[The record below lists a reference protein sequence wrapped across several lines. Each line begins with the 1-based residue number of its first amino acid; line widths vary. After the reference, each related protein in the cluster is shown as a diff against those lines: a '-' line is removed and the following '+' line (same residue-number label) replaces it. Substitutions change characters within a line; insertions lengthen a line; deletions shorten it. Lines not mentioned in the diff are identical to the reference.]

1 MRNERIGD
9 YLVSQGLINQE
20 QLMKVLEVQKESNG
34 TKKFGDVVVELQ
46 YMSEVNFTKALAGKM
61 RVQYVDLDTVEINSE
76 AVNKVPEALARK
88 HTVIA
93 IAITGKRLTVATN
106 DPVNFIVL
114 EEIKVSTGMDCVPV
128 LATTTAIN
136 KAIGK
141 NYSMQNVDSVVDSLA
156 AMNGGDNGPMEDEE
170 SKDRV
175 ESAPIVKLATTIIEN
190 AYRADAT
197 DIHIEP
203 FKTYTRIRIRVNG
216 DLVELMNVS
225 SAVHSAL
232 TTRLKLISG
241 MNIAE
246 KRVPQD
252 GRFTQVVDGTT
263 LDVRVSSLPM
273 VNGEKIVIRI
283 LSTGQIAL
291 RKITDLGMSDYNYQ
305 LFESMLRV
313 PHGVILVTGPTGS
326 GKTTTLYAALGELA
340 KPNVNV
346 ITVEDPVEKAID
358 GINQCQ
364 VNTKAGMTFAA
375 ALRSILRQDP
385 DIVMIGEMRDTETA
399 DIGIRA
405 AITGHLVLST
415 LHTNDAAS
423 TVVRLI
429 DMGVA
434 AYMVATSLIGVIA
447 QRLIKVLCPSCK
459 TPRISTEEENELM
472 GIDQSI
478 QIYEPCGCPEC
489 NNTGYRGRT
498 AIHEIIHCTAK
509 VSQIIAGGGGK
520 EEIEEAARNNGTKL
534 LRDNAAELV
543 VAGQTSIDE
552 LVRTTFSV

>member
-1 MRNERIGD
+1 MKNERIGD
-9 YLVSQGLINQE
+9 YLVGQGLINQE

-34 TKKFGDVVVELQ
+34 AKKFGDVVVELGF
-46 YMSEVNFTKALAGKM
+46 MSEVNFTKALAGKM
-61 RVQYVDLDTVEINSE
+61 NVKYVDLDAIDINID
-76 AVNKVPEALARK
+76 AVNN
-88 HTVIA
+88 TVIA

-106 DPVNFIVL
+106 DPVNFNIF
-114 EEIKVSTGMDCVPV
+114 EEIKIATGTDCIPV

-141 NYSMQNVDSVVDSLA
+141 LYSMQNVDSVVDSIA
-156 AMNGGDNGPMEDEE
+156 ALNGGDNGNMEDEE

-190 AYRADAT
+190 SYRADAT

-216 DLVELMNVS
+216 DLVELMNIS
-225 SAVHSAL
+225 STVHSAL

-246 KRVPQD
+246 KRIPQD
-252 GRFTQVVDGTT
+252 GRFTQEVDGTT

-364 VNTKAGMTFAA
+364 VNVKAGMTFAA

-434 AYMVATSLIGVIA
+434 PYMVATSLIGVIA
-447 QRLIKVLCPSCK
+447 QRLIKVLCPACK
-459 TPRISTEEENELM
+459 QPIMSTEEESELM
-472 GIDQSI
+472 GVSQPI
-478 QIYEPCGCPEC
+478 QIYKPVGCPEC

-509 VSQIIAGGGGK
+509 VSQIIASGGGK
-520 EEIEEAARNNGTKL
+520 EEIEEAAKNNGTKL

-543 VAGQTSIDE
+543 IAGQTSIDE

>member
-1 MRNERIGD
+1 MKNERIGD
-9 YLVSQGLINQE
+9 YLVGQGLINQE

-34 TKKFGDVVVELQ
+34 AKKFGDVVVELGF
-46 YMSEVNFTKALAGKM
+46 MSEVNFTKALAGKM
-61 RVQYVDLDTVEINSE
+61 NVKYVDLDAIDINID
-76 AVNKVPEALARK
+76 AVNKIPEALARK
-88 HTVIA
+88 HNVIA

-106 DPVNFIVL
+106 DPVNFNIF
-114 EEIKVSTGMDCVPV
+114 EEIKIATGTDCIPV

-141 NYSMQNVDSVVDSLA
+141 LYSMQNVDSVVDSIA
-156 AMNGGDNGPMEDEE
+156 ALNGGDNGNMEDEE

-190 AYRADAT
+190 SYRADAT

-216 DLVELMNVS
+216 DLVELMNIS
-225 SAVHSAL
+225 STVHSAL

-246 KRVPQD
+246 KRIPQD
-252 GRFTQVVDGTT
+252 GRFTQEVDGTT

-364 VNTKAGMTFAA
+364 VNVKAGMTFAA

-434 AYMVATSLIGVIA
+434 PYMVATSLIGVIA
-447 QRLIKVLCPSCK
+447 QRLIKVLCPACK
-459 TPRISTEEENELM
+459 QPIMSTEEESELM
-472 GIDQSI
+472 GVSQPI
-478 QIYEPCGCPEC
+478 QIYKPVGCPEC

-509 VSQIIAGGGGK
+509 VSQIIASGGGK
-520 EEIEEAARNNGTKL
+520 EEIEEAAKNNGTKL

-543 VAGQTSIDE
+543 IAGQTSIDE

>member
-1 MRNERIGD
+1 MRNVRIGD
-9 YLVSQGLINQE
+9 YLVEKELITQE
-20 QLMKVLEVQKESNG
+20 QLEQALAVQRESKG
-34 TKKFGDVVVELQ
+34 TKKFGEVIVELGFL
-46 YMSEVNFTKALAGKM
+46 SEVKFAQALAGKLH
-61 RVQYVDLDTVEINSE
+61 VPYVDLANFDIDGE
-76 AVNKVPEALARK
+76 AVRKVPENLAK
-88 HTVIA
+88 KYTIIA
-93 IAITGKRLTVATN
+93 INIKGKRLTVATD
-106 DPVNFIVL
+106 DPYNFNIL
-114 EEIKVSTGMDCVPV
+114 EDVKVMTGMDTDPV
-128 LATTTAIN
+128 FATRSSIN

-141 NYSMQNVDSVVDSLA
+141 FYSMQNVDSVLEGVQAFSD
-156 AMNGGDNGPMEDEE
+156 MNNAEDDEE

-175 ESAPIVKLATTIIEN
+175 ESAPIVKLATTIVEN
-190 AYRADAT
+190 SFRADAT

-216 DLVELMNVS
+216 DLVELMNV
-225 SAVHSAL
+225 ANVVHNAL

-263 LDVRVSSLPM
+263 LDVRVSSLPT

-291 RKITDLGMSDYNYQ
+291 RKITDLGMTEYNYQ
-305 LFESMLRV
+305 LFESMIKC

-346 ITVEDPVEKAID
+346 ITVEDPVEKNID
-358 GINQCQ
+358 GINQVQ
-364 VNTKAGMTFAA
+364 VNSKAGMTFAA

-385 DIVMIGEMRDTETA
+385 DIVMIGEMRDSETA

-423 TVVRLI
+423 TIVRLV

-434 AYMVATSLIGVIA
+434 PYMVATSLIGVIA
-447 QRLIKVLCPSCK
+447 QRLVKVLCPACK
-459 TPRISTEEENELM
+459 KMRMSTDEENKLM
-472 GIDQSI
+472 KIDHSVP
-478 QIYEPCGCPEC
+478 IYDACGCPAC
-489 NNTGYRGRT
+489 NNTGYKGRT
-498 AIHEIIHCTAK
+498 AIHEIIHCTSN
-509 VSQIIAGGGGK
+509 VSSIIAQGGTK
-520 EEIEEAARNNGTKL
+520 EQIEEAAKANGTRL
-534 LRDNAAELV
+534 LRDNVSELV
-543 VAGQTSIDE
+543 QNGSTSIDE
-552 LVRTTFSV
+552 LVRVTYAI